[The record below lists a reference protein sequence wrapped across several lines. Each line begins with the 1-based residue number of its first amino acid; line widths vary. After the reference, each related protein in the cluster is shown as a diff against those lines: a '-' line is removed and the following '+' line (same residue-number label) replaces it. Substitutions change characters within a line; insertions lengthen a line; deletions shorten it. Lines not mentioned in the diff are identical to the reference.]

1 MSDTKTDQQAQVVFM
16 GIYIILFA
24 GINNISLLLFPFW
37 KIITIIIALLFTFE
51 LLQICSCCEALDT
64 MYKKNFGFFYGVV
77 GKSCYMILIGV
88 FAFGLDVSGTAQQIN
103 YSAAV
108 LMAASG
114 FFAVIIHCVNPN
126 FFDKKEKYR
135 P

>member
-1 MSDTKTDQQAQVVFM
+1 
-16 GIYIILFA
+16 
-24 GINNISLLLFPFW
+24 
-37 KIITIIIALLFTFE
+37 
-51 LLQICSCCEALDT
+51 

-88 FAFGLDVSGTAQQIN
+88 FAFGLDVSGTAQKIN

-114 FFAVIIHCVNPN
+114 FLAVIIHCVNPN